1 MFLKQTPRVDLDGH
15 VGELLAPTVGDDHV
29 APALERLEV
38 VRHLAGRRS
47 RARPWPS
54 RGARCPHRARAEVVQ
69 PILMV
74 RRHTSRITP
83 TALHPGDATWSQ
95 SPSKRNIKSQGNI
108 KSYAMH
114 RPKQQSADAS
124 RKSSLR
130 DEGIILAHLGLYLTP
145 IGILSR
151 SATGW

>member
-15 VGELLAPTVGDDHV
+15 VGELLAPAVGDDRV

-74 RRHTSRITP
+74 RRHTR
-83 TALHPGDATWSQ
+83 L
-95 SPSKRNIKSQGNI
+95 
-108 KSYAMH
+108 
-114 RPKQQSADAS
+114 
-124 RKSSLR
+124 
-130 DEGIILAHLGLYLTP
+130 E
-145 IGILSR
+145 
-151 SATGW
+151 